1 MKGIFIA
8 WGSAPALAVATILMI
23 NMLSAGMHTE
33 RGEEVAGVDE
43 GGDGEGKSTGYAGGG
58 QRQGEEQGHAQ
69 EKGAGGGA
77 GGIASAPESAGE
89 RRMLAEPSTQM
100 APVMK
105 AEPWEEQYI
114 RLALPYVA
122 SVVAASLSFI
132 IVRRL
137 ARQG

>member
-43 GGDGEGKSTGYAGGG
+43 GGDGEGKSTGYTGEE
-58 QRQGEEQGHAQ
+58 RQGEEQGHAQ
-69 EKGAGGGA
+69 EKGAGDVA